1 MPNLLFRTIVRGA
14 RQFVV
19 HDVLET
25 TFIFFSYF
33 PSLTPTTNIGVSS
46 FGLADKITFLAPL
59 YMCNSPF
66 YFVRNTPVDSQI

>member
-1 MPNLLFRTIVRGA
+1 MPNLLFKTMVRGA

-19 HDVLET
+19 HDALET
-25 TFIFFSYF
+25 TFILLSYF

-46 FGLADKITFLAPL
+46 FGGADKITFFAPL

-66 YFVRNTPVDSQI
+66 YFVKNTPVDSQI